1 MIKNFRTIYGSM
13 PFGYVGNWAEFYREG
28 KKEEIKK
35 ALKRLH
41 QLNGLTWADIYEPQI
56 RTDGDE
62 VYCSYGWGQSL
73 EAEKMPVAWYEIFQ
87 VVSKLYNDEKL
98 IKKILTFRLSN
109 FLEFNKRFISF
120 IERTEGQDEL
130 KRHLIALKIF
140 LSC

>member
-28 KKEEIKK
+28 NKEVIKK

-41 QLNGLTWADIYEPQI
+41 QLNGLTWADLYEPQI

-62 VYCSYGWGQSL
+62 VYCSYGWGQKL
-73 EAEKMPVAWYEIFQ
+73 EAEKMPVAWNEIY
-87 VVSKLYNDEKL
+87 KIMNEPNNDEEV
-98 IKKILTFRLSN
+98 IKEILSFRLSN
-109 FLEFNKRFISF
+109 FFEFNKRLIGF
-120 IERTEGQDEL
+120 IERTKGQDEL

-140 LSC
+140 LSR